1 MATFS
6 HLLKMNEH
14 QKTWLLFNGHTEAI
28 RFWDIFAAGNPK
40 SI

>member
-28 RFWDIFAAGNPK
+28 RFWDIFAEGNPK
-40 SI
+40 GI